1 MGDRLDRFGGDRR
14 PREQD
19 DRDNGGDRPRRNFG
33 DFAKDKDGE
42 DGERPRRNGLNRNRT
57 DPPWA
62 RDNNNEPQPSRERFD
77 RAKSWRDRAP
87 VDDQLGDTHTE
98 KPRERNYERRWDRD
112 RDQRQEREPEW
123 FDEPVEE
130 KTQKHTEEDFKKFME
145 EMKGGRKAAAAEP
158 TPAPAIA
165 PSAREDRFEPEKTKP
180 SPAPA
185 IELGTDKFFAAFA
198 QATIDTPGNTPEA
211 AKESAVP
218 TPAAKPKTGS
228 RFQTFFSS
236 QQEESRRQP
245 ELSVPAAVPTP
256 ATATTN
262 PLLALVGAASPQA
275 PAHNQDSADKVAFQA
290 LIQKLQ
296 KQSLQATTPPSAG
309 FSEPPPNHDMG
320 RKSTGASPSPFMPY
334 GQERREDPLARPPLP
349 PQGQEMHGLRPQPN
363 AQVPPMRPE
372 QQMLNEL
379 LGQRHTGPS
388 QGPPRAEQPP
398 SRNNNSNAEF
408 FLNLMQSSR
417 GTQDLPRN
425 DQPVMRMPQ
434 PSRPAQVPP
443 TPDREL
449 DFQRERNVPQHPAGR
464 PTGLPSFFDEP
475 QLHHREQD
483 NRPQQPTQILQRQQ
497 GPPGLEQMH
506 PNWIQAGG
514 PQGPP
519 PGRHMIPPPG
529 LATNPRNAPPP
540 GIFPPNFP
548 MGAFPPEGMAGPPRN
563 MPPPPGFFGGLG
575 GPPPPGGPPG
585 GPPSG
590 PPGAFMPPPGM
601 GFQSPEALGFGF
613 DSRNLPPGAG
623 GPFRRN

>member
-1 MGDRLDRFGGDRR
+1 
-14 PREQD
+14 
-19 DRDNGGDRPRRNFG
+19 
-33 DFAKDKDGE
+33 
-42 DGERPRRNGLNRNRT
+42 
-57 DPPWA
+57 
-62 RDNNNEPQPSRERFD
+62 
-77 RAKSWRDRAP
+77 
-87 VDDQLGDTHTE
+87 
-98 KPRERNYERRWDRD
+98 
-112 RDQRQEREPEW
+112 
-123 FDEPVEE
+123 
-130 KTQKHTEEDFKKFME
+130 
-145 EMKGGRKAAAAEP
+145 MKGGRKAAAAEL
-158 TPAPAIA
+158 APALVAA
-165 PSAREDRFEPEKTKP
+165 PPAREDRLEPEKTKP

-198 QATIDTPGNTPEA
+198 QATVIDSPSNTPEA
-211 AKESAVP
+211 AKESALP

-228 RFQTFFSS
+228 RFQNFFSS

-245 ELSVPAAVPTP
+245 EPSVPAAAPTP
-256 ATATTN
+256 ATAATN
-262 PLLALVGAASPQA
+262 PLLALVGATSPSA
-275 PAHNQDSADKVAFQA
+275 PAPQDAAEKVAFQA

-309 FSEPPPNHDMG
+309 FSEPPPNNDMG

-334 GQERREDPLARPPLP
+334 GQERRDDPLARGPLP
-349 PQGQEMHGLRPQPN
+349 PQGQDMHVPRPQPN
-363 AQVPPMRPE
+363 QQLPPMRPE

-379 LGQRHTGPS
+379 LGQRPPGPG

-398 SRNNNSNAEF
+398 VRTNNSNAEF
-408 FLNLMQSSR
+408 FLTLMQSSR

-443 TPDREL
+443 TPEREL
-449 DFQRERNVPQHPAGR
+449 DFQRERSVPQHPAGR
-464 PTGLPSFFDEP
+464 PAGLPSFFDEP
-475 QLHHREQD
+475 QMHHREQD

-506 PNWIQAGG
+506 PNWMQTGA

-529 LATNPRNAPPP
+529 LANNPRSAPPP

-548 MGAFPPEGMAGPPRN
+548 MGAFPPDGMAGPPRN
-563 MPPPPGFFGGLG
+563 MPPPPGFFGGPG
-575 GPPPPGGPPG
+575 GPPPPG
-585 GPPSG
+585 G

-601 GFQSPEALGFGF
+601 GFQAPEALGFGF
-613 DSRNLPPGAG
+613 DGRNMPPGAG